1 MINARISRFISFL
14 TKCIRKEQA
23 ELDGLMTRLRSRRAR
38 KERLESTLDGLE
50 RDISVMEREIKLY
63 M

>member
-1 MINARISRFISFL
+1 L

>member
-1 MINARISRFISFL
+1 M
-14 TKCIRKEQA
+14 
-23 ELDGLMTRLRSRRAR
+23 DGLMTRLRSRRAR